1 MTGPVIRYDL
11 LVQDALLGV
20 VRKVLMDAAREG
32 TPGDHHFYVTFK
44 TQAPGVQ
51 LSSRMKAKYPEE
63 ITIVLQHQY
72 WDLTVSDQQIEVSL
86 SFNNIPEKLVIPFE
100 AITGFEDPTAPFG
113 LKFEPLSA
121 TPEAKQIPEE
131 LPAEISAE
139 SQNRPTPIT
148 AKSKSPAAPSASAKQ
163 SPKADKAEKPPLDK
177 TAAEKPGADKSQ
189 KQPPADDQNDGKN
202 DGKIVSIDAFRKKT

>member
-1 MTGPVIRYDL
+1 
-11 LVQDALLGV
+11 
-20 VRKVLMDAAREG
+20 MDAAREG

-72 WDLTVSDQQIEVSL
+72 WDLTVSDSQIEVSL

-113 LKFEPLSA
+113 LKFEPRSDA
-121 TPEAKQIPEE
+121 TEAKEIPDE

-148 AKSKSPAAPSASAKQ
+148 TKSKSPPAPSASAKQ
-163 SPKADKAEKPPLDK
+163 SPKAEKPERPALDK
-177 TAAEKPGADKSQ
+177 TAAEKPAAEKSQ
-189 KQPPADDQNDGKN
+189 KQTPSDDQNDGKN

>member
-51 LSSRMKAKYPEE
+51 LSTRMKAEYPDEM
-63 ITIVLQHQY
+63 TIVLQHQY

-86 SFNNIPEKLVIPFE
+86 SFKNIPEKLIIPFD
-100 AITGFEDPTAPFG
+100 AVTGFEDPTAPFG
-113 LKFEPLSA
+113 LKFEPRS
-121 TPEAKQIPEE
+121 PRQAKQAPAE

-139 SQNRPTPIT
+139 SQTRPTPMT
-148 AKSKSPAAPSASAKQ
+148 AKQKSPAAPSPGAKQ
-163 SPKADKAEKPPLDK
+163 SPKADKAEKPAPDK
-177 TAAEKPGADKSQ
+177 PAADKSAASQ
-189 KQPPADDQNDGKN
+189 KPATDDQN

>member
-1 MTGPVIRYDL
+1 MSGPVIRYDL

-20 VRKVLMDAAREG
+20 VRKVLTDAAREG

-51 LSSRMKAKYPEE
+51 LSTRMKAKYPEE

-86 SFNNIPEKLVIPFE
+86 SFNNIPEKLVIPFD

-121 TPEAKQIPEE
+121 TPEPRQISEE
-131 LPAEISAE
+131 ISAEISAE

-148 AKSKSPAAPSASAKQ
+148 AKSKSPAAPQANAKQ
-163 SPKADKAEKPPLDK
+163 SPKADKAEKPALDK
-177 TAAEKPGADKSQ
+177 TAAEKPAADKSASAQ
-189 KQPPADDQNDGKN
+189 KPAMADQS

>member
-1 MTGPVIRYDL
+1 MSGPVIRYDL

-20 VRKVLMDAAREG
+20 VRKVLTDAAREG

-51 LSSRMKAKYPEE
+51 LSTRMKAKYPEE

-121 TPEAKQIPEE
+121 TPEPKQIPEE
-131 LPAEISAE
+131 IPAEISAE
-139 SQNRPTPIT
+139 SQNRPTPMT

-163 SPKADKAEKPPLDK
+163 SPKADKAEKPALDK
-177 TAAEKPGADKSQ
+177 TAAEKPAADKSASTQ
-189 KQPPADDQNDGKN
+189 KPAMADQN

>member
-1 MTGPVIRYDL
+1 MSGPVIRYDL

-32 TPGDHHFYVTFK
+32 TPGDHHFYLTFK

-51 LSSRMKAKYPEE
+51 LSTRMKAKYPEE

-86 SFNNIPEKLVIPFE
+86 SFNNIPEKLVIPFD
-100 AITGFEDPTAPFG
+100 AVTGFEDPTAPFG
-113 LKFEPLSA
+113 LKFEPRTA
-121 TPEAKQIPEE
+121 TAETGQISEDS
-131 LPAEISAE
+131 PADMSAE
-139 SQNRPTPIT
+139 GQNRPTPMV
-148 AKSKSPAAPSASAKQ
+148 AKSKSPAAPSPNAKQ
-163 SPKADKAEKPPLDK
+163 SPKADKAEKPALDK
-177 TAAEKPGADKSQ
+177 TAAEKPAADKSASQ
-189 KQPPADDQNDGKN
+189 KPTPDSQN